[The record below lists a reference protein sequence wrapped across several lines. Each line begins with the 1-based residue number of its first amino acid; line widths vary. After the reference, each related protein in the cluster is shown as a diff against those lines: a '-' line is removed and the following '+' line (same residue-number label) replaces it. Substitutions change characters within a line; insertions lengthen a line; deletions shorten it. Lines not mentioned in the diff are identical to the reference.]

1 MSESLD
7 LRHAYTVR
15 LNSKGVGS
23 IEYLPAGEW
32 CAECGGHIDL
42 GACVKCGDESE

>member
-15 LNSKGVGS
+15 LNGNGAGS
-23 IEYLPAGEW
+23 IEYLPAKE
-32 CAECGGHIDL
+32 
-42 GACVKCGDESE
+42 KESEE